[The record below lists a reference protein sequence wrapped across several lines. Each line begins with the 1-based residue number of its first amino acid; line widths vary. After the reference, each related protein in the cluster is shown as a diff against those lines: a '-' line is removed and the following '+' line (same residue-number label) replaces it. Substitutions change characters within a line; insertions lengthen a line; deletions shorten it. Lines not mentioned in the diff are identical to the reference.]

1 MSVTIKALFQ
11 RQTINVKKITKNI
24 NYLPLKKKGNSLKEA
39 IAKIKTSNVEI
50 LFKRGSTCTL
60 NADIHSEV
68 NNKIQMHNFKKK
80 QIQVWFF

>member
-1 MSVTIKALFQ
+1 MLKKLPKILTIF
-11 RQTINVKKITKNI
+11 
-24 NYLPLKKKGNSLKEA
+24 PLKKKGNSLKEA

-68 NNKIQMHNFKKK
+68 NNKI
-80 QIQVWFF
+80 